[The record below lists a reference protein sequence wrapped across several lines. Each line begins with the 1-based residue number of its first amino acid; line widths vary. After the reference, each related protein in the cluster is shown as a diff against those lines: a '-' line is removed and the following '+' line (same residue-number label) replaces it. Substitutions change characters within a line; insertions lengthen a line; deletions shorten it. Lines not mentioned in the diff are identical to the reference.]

1 MRTGDYIGGVVSK
14 GLLVAHHVK
23 RDGITADGE
32 IAGGKWLHAGVEV
45 MNFCMP
51 VDSASDGPN
60 EIEASKSG

>member
-1 MRTGDYIGGVVSK
+1 MRTGDYSGGVVSK
-14 GLLVAHHVK
+14 GLLVAHHFK
-23 RDGITADGE
+23 RDGIAADGE
-32 IAGGKWLHAGVEV
+32 FAGGKWLHAGVEA